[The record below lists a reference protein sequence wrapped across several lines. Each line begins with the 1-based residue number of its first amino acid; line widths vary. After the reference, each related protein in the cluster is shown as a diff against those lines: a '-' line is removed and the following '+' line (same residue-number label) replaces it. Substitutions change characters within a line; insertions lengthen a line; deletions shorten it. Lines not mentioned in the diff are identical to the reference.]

1 MKIKYLLLFSLLIL
15 ISSFVQKKQKP
26 NIIFILTDDL
36 GYGDLGCFGSEI
48 IKTPNLDQMAAEG
61 IKLTN
66 FYSGSTVCAP
76 SRCTLMTGKHT
87 GNAYIR
93 GK

>member
-1 MKIKYLLLFSLLIL
+1 MKIKQLILFSLLIF
-15 ISSFVQKKQKP
+15 ITSFVPKKQKP

-36 GYGDLGCFGSEI
+36 GYGDLGCFGSKI

-66 FYSGSTVCAP
+66 FY
-76 SRCTLMTGKHT
+76 
-87 GNAYIR
+87 
-93 GK
+93 